1 MRYYFQSYKQV
12 LKKDIML
19 VLIALVLLFFTFGY
33 WLVIPVFYVSLTISN
48 ITNSII
54 INYLCIL
61 FSVGFLFSLY
71 FLPINL
77 KVARN
82 IAVSKKHSFLSC
94 FLMIEVVWIVVA
106 TILFGI
112 AIIIFLHLNYI

>member
-1 MRYYFQSYKQV
+1 MRYYFQSYKHV

-106 TILFGI
+106 AILFGI

>member
-12 LKKDIML
+12 LKKDITL

-33 WLVIPVFYVSLTISN
+33 WLVIPVFYFSLTISN

-106 TILFGI
+106 AILFGI

>member
-1 MRYYFQSYKQV
+1 MRYYFQSYKHV

-82 IAVSKKHSFLSC
+82 IAVTKKHSFLSC
-94 FLMIEVVWIVVA
+94 FLVIEVIWIVFA
-106 TILFGI
+106 AILFGI
-112 AIIIFLHLNYI
+112 AIIIFFI

>member
-1 MRYYFQSYKQV
+1 M

-33 WLVIPVFYVSLTISN
+33 WLVIPVFYVSLKISN

-82 IAVSKKHSFLSC
+82 IAISKKHSFLSC

-106 TILFGI
+106 AILFGI

>member
-1 MRYYFQSYKQV
+1 MRYYFQSYKHV

-82 IAVSKKHSFLSC
+82 IAVTKKHSFLSC

-106 TILFGI
+106 AILFGI

>member
-106 TILFGI
+106 AILLRI

>member
-1 MRYYFQSYKQV
+1 MRYYFQSYKHV

-82 IAVSKKHSFLSC
+82 IAVTKKHSFLSC
-94 FLMIEVVWIVVA
+94 FLVIEVIWIVFA
-106 TILFGI
+106 AILFGI
-112 AIIIFLHLNYI
+112 AIIIFFHLNYI

>member
-106 TILFGI
+106 AILFGI

>member
-106 TILFGI
+106 AILFGI
-112 AIIIFLHLNYI
+112 ALIIFLHLNYI